1 MCNSTNIADG
11 DNKTSPSPRH
21 DTEASHAM
29 TLISISCMSS
39 QATDIILFLTGD
51 TKATRAPS
59 GHHTRVS
66 IPLLS
71 PSSSG
76 HRTIRFDK
84 TCRIAN
90 NRRATTKASTTARQI
105 HGMHRGRRLVVREP
119 TAQIPLR
126 RRSCLQRDG
135 CTLVR
140 VGYGRKQP

>member
-11 DNKTSPSPRH
+11 DS
-21 DTEASHAM
+21 DTEASNAM

-39 QATDIILFLTGD
+39 QATDAILLFLTGD
-51 TKATRAPS
+51 TKVTRAPS

-71 PSSSG
+71 PSFVG
-76 HRTIRFDK
+76 RRTIRLDK

-90 NRRATTKASTTARQI
+90 NRRATTNASTTARQI
-105 HGMHRGRRLVVREP
+105 HGMRRGRRLVVREP

-126 RRSCLQRDG
+126 RRSCFQRDG